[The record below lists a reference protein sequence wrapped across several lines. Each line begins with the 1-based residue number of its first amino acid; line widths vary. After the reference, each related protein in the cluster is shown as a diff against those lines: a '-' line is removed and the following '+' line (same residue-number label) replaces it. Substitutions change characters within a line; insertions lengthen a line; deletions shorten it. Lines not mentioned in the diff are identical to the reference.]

1 MLSEIEM
8 HKAAL
13 RKLIDIKG
21 KDYVLKNKNNLYPC
35 WSVNGTVAQISIS
48 LSDGNDDSIFDSEG
62 NIVIDETKKAKEEFK
77 FEVNL
82 KTGECKYI
90 E

>member
-1 MLSEIEM
+1 M

-13 RKLIDIKG
+13 QKLVDIKG

-35 WSVNGTVAQISIS
+35 WSINGDVAQISIL
-48 LSDGNDDSIFDSEG
+48 LSDGIDDSIFDNEG

-82 KTGECKYI
+82 NSGECKYI
-90 E
+90 Q